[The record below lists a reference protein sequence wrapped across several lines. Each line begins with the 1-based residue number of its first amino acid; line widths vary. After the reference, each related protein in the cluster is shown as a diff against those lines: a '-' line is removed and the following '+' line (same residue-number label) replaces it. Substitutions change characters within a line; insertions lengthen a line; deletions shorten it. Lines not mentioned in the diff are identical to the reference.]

1 MVAPASVSCV
11 KSTFSFDNVLYEAAA
26 EAPWVF
32 VTLPIAM
39 ADEISESV
47 PRRAG
52 FGSVRVTARIGE
64 TEWRTSLFLSKP
76 DRSYVLPVKRAVR
89 EREEIDVGDTVH
101 VTICLIEV
109 RD

>member
-1 MVAPASVSCV
+1 M
-11 KSTFSFDNVLYEAAA
+11 KSTFSFDKVLYQAAA

-32 VTLPIAM
+32 VTLPTTM

-52 FGSVRVTARIGE
+52 FGSVRVAARIGD
-64 TEWRTSLFLSKP
+64 TEWNTSIFPSKA

-89 EREEIDVGDTVH
+89 DREEIDVGDTVH
-101 VTICLIEV
+101 VTIRLIDD
-109 RD
+109 RDRLE